1 MLAGVASFWLADR
14 FVPGVEFTGSIKYLI
29 ISGAIL
35 GLINFFVKPV
45 LKIITLP
52 LRLLT
57 LGIFGWIIN
66 IIIVWAVDIFF
77 PELIID
83 GIIPL
88 LWTTLIAFVVS
99 FFLGLY
105 NPKGSIREKIE

>member
-14 FVPGVEFTGSIKYLI
+14 FVPGVEIAGGLKILI
-29 ISGAIL
+29 IIGVIL
-35 GLINFFVKPV
+35 GLINFFVKPI

-66 IIIVWAVDIFF
+66 ILIIAAIDVFF
-77 PELIID
+77 PELVID
-83 GIIPL
+83 GFIPL
-88 LWTTLIAFVVS
+88 LWTTLIAFAVS
-99 FFLGLY
+99 FFLGVY
-105 NPKGSIREKIE
+105 NPKGE